1 MGAIGRRQAAGH
13 GIGVIGAQRL
23 VLLAVVHDVVAVLVV
38 RRWQRRLLGDGRLHL
53 LLWMADV
60 IPHLMAAHLLS
71 AGR

>member
-1 MGAIGRRQAAGH
+1 
-13 GIGVIGAQRL
+13 VIGAQRL
-23 VLLAVVHDVVAVLVV
+23 VLLAVVHNDVVAVLVV
-38 RRWQRRLLGDGRLHL
+38 RRWQWRLGDGRLH